1 MFKNRKTLI
10 IVAVAAAIVI
20 AGSVYGGLTYAA
32 RRRAAFARDFTQT
45 IFGTAAL
52 AYSTD
57 SHALTTDQVDR
68 ILSLLRPLELQD
80 VISDQRAHEILADI
94 KGILT
99 PDQVT
104 ALKGQNAR
112 DLPQQMRG
120 GAGGQQPGGPGGPGG
135 PGARTGRQFRNQARS
150 VQFTGRMFTSVI
162 DALENKLNGGT
173 RPNSGS
179 GNTGGATP

>member
-1 MFKNRKTLI
+1 M
-10 IVAVAAAIVI
+10 
-20 AGSVYGGLTYAA
+20 
-32 RRRAAFARDFTQT
+32 
-45 IFGTAAL
+45 
-52 AYSTD
+52 
-57 SHALTTDQVDR
+57 
-68 ILSLLRPLELQD
+68 
-80 VISDQRAHEILADI
+80 
-94 KGILT
+94 
-99 PDQVT
+99 T

-120 GAGGQQPGGPGGPGG
+120 GAGGQQPGGFGPGMGPGTGPGPGMGPGVGSGAG

-173 RPNSGS
+173 TPNSGS